1 MNMGLVMKQQQL
13 AIDFM
18 KNQTLSN
25 LQLMKNE
32 GMNLYQLKN
41 NQFEIMH
48 EYTLPLSSD
57 RLVIIYEKVNS
68 KAVQPIGVA
77 IY

>member
-1 MNMGLVMKQQQL
+1 MGLIMKRQQL

-25 LQLMKNE
+25 LQLMQNE
-32 GMNLYQLKN
+32 GMNLFELKN
-41 NQFEIMH
+41 NKFEIMH
-48 EYTLPLSSD
+48 EFILPLKSE
-57 RLVIIYEKVNS
+57 RLVTIYEKVNE

-77 IY
+77 CY